1 MLNHTVIMGRLTRDP
16 ELRRT
21 NSGVS
26 VASFALAVERDFKGK
41 NGEKETD
48 FIDCTAWRE
57 KAEFASKYFSK
68 GSMAVVS
75 GRLQMKSWTDKD
87 GDKRTG
93 AEVVV
98 ENIYFG
104 ESKQRSGGPP
114 AAESAPNHADQN
126 GTSTPN
132 HVAQSSYAAPAPYS
146 DFPEIDGNDDVLPF

>member
-1 MLNHTVIMGRLTRDP
+1 MLNHTVLMGRLTRDP

-21 NSGVS
+21 NSGVA
-26 VASFALAVERDFKGK
+26 VASFALAVERDFK
-41 NGEKETD
+41 NQSGEKEAD
-48 FIDCTAWRE
+48 FIDCTAWRGT
-57 KAEFASKYFSK
+57 AEFVSKYFVK

-87 GDKRTG
+87 GNKRTG

-98 ENIYFG
+98 ENAYFG

-114 AAESAPNHADQN
+114 AAESA
-126 GTSTPN
+126 TN
-132 HVAQSSYAAPAPYS
+132 HVAQSSSAAAPAPYS